1 MLAKSYLFVPGDDD
15 KKMLKAKNSGADAV
29 IFCLEDAVAESNKS
43 VAREKVHRKRLIYD
57 VFKNTHLAANLSL
70 VINAGDK
77 TNDSTSKTLCQTISR
92 TMAAHY

>member
-1 MLAKSYLFVPGDDD
+1 MNDD
-15 KKMLKAKNSGADAV
+15 KILQQFG
-29 IFCLEDAVAESNKS
+29 C
-43 VAREKVHRKRLIYD
+43 KRLIYD
-57 VFKNTHLAANLSL
+57 VFKNTHLAANLPL

>member
-1 MLAKSYLFVPGDDD
+1 MHPSERIKHI
-15 KKMLKAKNSGADAV
+15 KE
-29 IFCLEDAVAESNKS
+29 I
-43 VAREKVHRKRLIYD
+43 ARELSKEEWSLLDLTLKRKRLIYD